1 MLPRVIIFNGLSL
14 DGRMDWGIDDQGLYY
29 SLVDFWKPDGMLS
42 GSNTILSAPWSEE
55 IPAEFAEMLATKAQ
69 RQLLAIVDSRG
80 RIHNW
85 PAIRKQPFWRDA
97 VALCSHSTPPGY
109 LDELAAQQVETIV
122 AGTGQVDLRR
132 ALEELNERFGVKVV
146 RVDSGGI
153 LTGALLR
160 AGLVD
165 EVSLLISPCLVGG
178 TTLSSLFRAPDL
190 MSSEGVM
197 QLRLSHFERLRDD
210 IIWLRYEVVAS
221 PSVTPES

>member
-153 LTGALLR
+153 LNGALLR

-165 EVSLLISPCLVGG
+165 EVSVIFNPALVGG
-178 TTLSSLFRAPDL
+178 VSPRSLFVAPDL
-190 MSSEGVM
+190 STADGVI
-197 QLRLSHFERLRDD
+197 RLKLLQMEKLHDEFV
-210 IIWLRYEVVAS
+210 WLRYTVVK
-221 PSVTPES
+221 

>member
-14 DGRMDWGIDDQGLYY
+14 DGRMDWGSDDQGLYY

-42 GSNTILSAPWSEE
+42 GSNTILTAQLPDE
-55 IPAEFAEMLATKAQ
+55 IPPEFAGMLATKAQ

-97 VALCSHSTPPGY
+97 VALCSHVTPPVY
-109 LDELAAQQVETIV
+109 LDELTAGQVETIV
-122 AGTGQVDLRR
+122 AGDERVDLRR

-146 RVDSGGI
+146 RVDSGGV
-153 LTGALLR
+153 LNGALLR

-165 EVSLLISPCLVGG
+165 EVSVIFNPALVGG
-178 TTLSSLFRAPDL
+178 TSPRSLFVAPDL
-190 MSSEGVM
+190 SAAAGVI
-197 QLRLSHFERLRDD
+197 RLKLEHMEKLRDD
-210 IIWLRYEVVAS
+210 FVWLRYAVVK
-221 PSVTPES
+221 